1 MSLALAGLDDD
12 GARLQVVAHDRA
24 GDAHR
29 LRLAGVDWEV
39 IAGQVGYASGRVASL
54 AVDAY
59 LQRIAVEQAPEWRRQ
74 TLQLELARMDALQAA
89 FWDDA
94 LQGDRHAAEVVLK
107 VIARRCKVMGYDK
120 ADESLAPAART
131 VVVGGTSEE
140 YINTLQSLIAG
151 TAQ

>member
-1 MSLALAGLDDD
+1 
-12 GARLQVVAHDRA
+12 
-24 GDAHR
+24 
-29 LRLAGVDWEV
+29 
-39 IAGQVGYASGRVASL
+39 
-54 AVDAY
+54 
-59 LQRIAVEQAPEWRRQ
+59 
-74 TLQLELARMDALQAA
+74 MDALQAA

-120 ADESLAPAART
+120 ADESLAPPART

-140 YINTLQSLIAG
+140 YIGTLKKLIAG